1 MQNTN
6 DDAYFAS
13 LTYEDIATRARLDVD
28 FRDGLIVAAMVANAQ
43 GQSGDFPT
51 CPPDMVAR
59 YLNRLADGKL
69 P

>member
-1 MQNTN
+1 MMDTN

-13 LTYEDIATRARLDVD
+13 LTYEDIATRARLDAD
-28 FRDGLIVAAMVANAQ
+28 FRDGLIVAALVAKSQ
-43 GQSGDFPT
+43 GQNGDFPT

-59 YLNRLADGKL
+59 YLERLADGKL